1 VSRIA
6 RRLLISGRV
15 QGVGFRDFVRRTATA
30 LGLSGWVR
38 NLRDGRVEA
47 LVEGEEA
54 SVATLLERCRC
65 GPGRVDDVATEAAP
79 TEART
84 GFEVRHTGSLGP

>member
-1 VSRIA
+1 MTA

-15 QGVGFRDFVRRTATA
+15 QGVGYRDWAARRARE

-47 LVEGEEA
+47 VA
-54 SVATLLERCRC
+54 S
-65 GPGRVDDVATEAAP
+65 GDEAAVAAFVEACREGP
-79 TEART
+79 MLAQVDGIDAADAQTESTA
-84 GFEVRHTGSLGP
+84 GFEVRATV